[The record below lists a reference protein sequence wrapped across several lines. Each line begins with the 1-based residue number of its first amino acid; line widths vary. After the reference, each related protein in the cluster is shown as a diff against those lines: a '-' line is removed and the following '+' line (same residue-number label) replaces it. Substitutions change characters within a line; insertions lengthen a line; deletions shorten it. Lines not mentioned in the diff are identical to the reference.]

1 MTRFNITLIDA
12 VNMVFWALDNSLGGE
27 IFIPKIPSYS
37 IIDLAEAIGPSCK
50 KPIIGIRSGEKIH
63 EEMITI
69 ADSYNTIQLDNYYA
83 ILPSNG
89 ELLSKYKNKNI
100 FFTKFKQNTSYNSG
114 NNDEFL
120 TVKELRNLIS
130 KYILKDFQP
139 I

>member
-1 MTRFNITLIDA
+1 MTRFNISLEES
-12 VNMVFWALDNSLGGE
+12 VKMVIWALNNSIGGE
-27 IFIPKIPSYS
+27 LFVPKLKSYRLL
-37 IIDLAEAIGPSCK
+37 DLAEAIGPSCK

-100 FFTKFKQNTSYNSG
+100 FFKKFKQNTSYNSG

>member
-1 MTRFNITLIDA
+1 MLKQL
-12 VNMVFWALDNSLGGE
+12 VQYCE
-27 IFIPKIPSYS
+27 
-37 IIDLAEAIGPSCK
+37 

-83 ILPSNG
+83 ILPSDG
-89 ELLSKYKNKNI
+89 KLLSKYKIKNI

-130 KYILKDFQP
+130 KYILKDFKP